1 MLCGEDDFRTTSSI
15 LGENNLEILIKIIN
29 IEIMGIKNSCTH
41 VRYWTHMTGG
51 GTSAAV
57 AISMSLSLTLFPALI
72 KQDRKCVVC

>member
-1 MLCGEDDFRTTSSI
+1 MG
-15 LGENNLEILIKIIN
+15 LI
-29 IEIMGIKNSCTH
+29 IKNSCTH

-51 GTSAAV
+51 GTSTAV

>member
-1 MLCGEDDFRTTSSI
+1 
-15 LGENNLEILIKIIN
+15 
-29 IEIMGIKNSCTH
+29 MGWIIKNSCTH

-72 KQDRKCVVC
+72 KQDRKCVDC